1 MGADM
6 RALFILTLLLLAAAL
21 PARAELRV
29 FACEPEWGAL
39 AQELGGDKVSVYTAT
54 TALQDPHRVQARP
67 SLIARLRRAGL
78 LVCTGAQLEIGWLP
92 ALLRR
97 AANAAVQPGNAGYFA
112 AADYVVMRE
121 VPQQIDR
128 IAGDV
133 HPEGN
138 PHIHTD
144 PRNIARV
151 AKALAER
158 MVRLDPDHRAFYQG
172 RLAGFSARWKAAIER
187 WEAQAQR
194 LRGVPVVTQH
204 RSWVYLIHWLGL
216 REVATLEA
224 KPGIPPSS
232 AHLAQVVS
240 RLARSPA
247 KMVIRAAYQDTRP
260 SRWLSAR
267 APLAEVVLP
276 YTVGGTPEAKDLF
289 GLFDD
294 TVRRL
299 QAAAR

>member
-1 MGADM
+1 M
-6 RALFILTLLLLAAAL
+6 RALSIILSLLLAAL
-21 PARAELRV
+21 PPAHAELRV

-67 SLIARLRRAGL
+67 SLIARLRRAEL
-78 LVCTGAQLEIGWLP
+78 LVCTGAELEIGWLP

-97 AANAAVQPGNAGYFA
+97 GANAAVQPGNTGYFA
-112 AADYVVMRE
+112 AADYVTMRE
-121 VPQQIDR
+121 VPTLVDR
-128 IAGDV
+128 SAGDV

-158 MVRLDPDHRAFYQG
+158 LVRLDPEHKAFYED
-172 RLAGFSARWKAAIER
+172 RFAGFSARWDAATAR
-187 WEAQAQR
+187 WEAQARR

-204 RSWVYLIHWLGL
+204 RSWVYLIDWLGL
-216 REVATLEA
+216 HEVATLEA

-232 AHLAQVVS
+232 AHLAQVVA
-240 RLARSPA
+240 RLEHSPA
-247 KMVIRAAYQDTRP
+247 RMVIRAAYQDARP
-260 SRWLSAR
+260 SRWLSGR
-267 APLAEVVLP
+267 APVAEVVLP
-276 YTVGGTPEAKDLF
+276 YTVGGTAEATDLF

-294 TVRRL
+294 TLRRL
-299 QAAAR
+299 QAAAQ